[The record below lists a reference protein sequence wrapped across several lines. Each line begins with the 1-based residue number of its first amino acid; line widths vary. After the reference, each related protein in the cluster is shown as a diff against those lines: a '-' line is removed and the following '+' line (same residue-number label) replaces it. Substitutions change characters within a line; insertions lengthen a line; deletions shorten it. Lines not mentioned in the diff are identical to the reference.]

1 MVSWCPDWEA
11 LDVREAAPDGPVA
24 FCADLSP
31 AGLLAAYRVGVYP
44 FPASDEYV
52 RALNEVVF
60 ADQVQDGRI
69 RLVGKDA
76 GEEAA
81 DPYAVSWWSPD
92 PRPVLPVTAAH
103 LSRSLARRLR
113 NRLPW
118 STSMDLRFEQVVR
131 ECRAGRTPLWL
142 TEELIASLIRL
153 HDLGHAHSVEVWEDG
168 ELVGGAFG
176 LKVGPVFSM
185 DSMFFHRPGASK
197 VAVADLAARFAQA
210 GGVLLDA
217 QRDSPHV
224 RDLGGILIPR
234 EQYLRHLR
242 RTTRD
247 SLPMTTATLPARR
260 LTPPTGS
267 HDGGATPSSSAA
279 GRNPRSRAG

>member
-1 MVSWCPDWEA
+1 MVSRCPGWEA

-31 AGLLAAYRVGVYP
+31 ASLLAAYRAGVYP

-52 RALNEVVF
+52 RALNEAVF

-118 STSMDLRFEQVVR
+118 STSVDRRFEQVVR
-131 ECRAGRTPLWL
+131 ECRADRDPLWL
-142 TEELIASLIRL
+142 TDELIASLVRL
-153 HDLGHAHSVEVWEDG
+153 HELGHAHSVEVWEDG
-168 ELVGGAFG
+168 DLIGGVFG
-176 LKVGPVFSM
+176 LQVGSVFSM

-197 VAVADLAARFAQA
+197 VAVTDLAARFAQA

-224 RDLGGILIPR
+224 RDLGGVLIPR
-234 EQYLRHLR
+234 EQYVRHLG

-247 SLPMTTATLPARR
+247 RLPMTTATLPARR

-267 HDGGATPSSSAA
+267 H
-279 GRNPRSRAG
+279 